1 MLALRVLK
9 GRGFGVGIADSSCG
23 EEKGMKTKKERVLV
37 DIEEGTSSLFLSVFF
52 LIFYAFRLV
61 VSPEELVSL

>member
-37 DIEEGTSSLFLSVFF
+37 DIEEETSSLLLSVFF
-52 LIFYAFRLV
+52 
-61 VSPEELVSL
+61 